1 MAYNF
6 YFIHHFNIHPFNPA
20 LSQGRAWIRMALMEK
35 RLSEYLSVA
44 LMEDTVLK
52 RFYERGSFMLGEE
65 AHMLTNVLTA
75 LNCVDFS
82 LCLRNSSLDALI
94 VYSVD
99 YAPFLKYP
107 IRFVE
112 YCFIPFGGITV
123 RPRFT
128 GLRFTR
134 TPIYR
139 AKPFFQS
146 ITVNRGPTV

>member
-1 MAYNF
+1 
-6 YFIHHFNIHPFNPA
+6 
-20 LSQGRAWIRMALMEK
+20 MALMEK

-82 LCLRNSSLDALI
+82 LCLRNSSLDAPI

-107 IRFVE
+107 IR
-112 YCFIPFGGITV
+112 
-123 RPRFT
+123 
-128 GLRFTR
+128 
-134 TPIYR
+134 
-139 AKPFFQS
+139 
-146 ITVNRGPTV
+146 